1 MTSSNYLFN
10 SFLSKHPSSMLVALL
25 VLLFITPTYA
35 QDQAKQVT
43 TVGKAVI
50 SGNMTY
56 DQAKGQALNQA
67 RALAVEEAA
76 GVNINNVSII
86 QDSLMLTDLV
96 KTFSYGYLVNETSK
110 IWRGSWVKDTSENNP
125 GYPVIEVSLTGSVKV
140 LPKSFFRN
148 YLLSVALNKQ
158 TFNNGDNAQIS
169 IKTREDMYV
178 VIANYTSKNNI
189 IPVFP
194 SRYNKNNLVKAG
206 YPLTIPKESK
216 AGVTLTVNNYNDHKE
231 DIEAFLV
238 FAFLKTPETDKIPWS
253 SIFNAGEEINYATY
267 FNTLLDLPIPSI
279 AQQTLV
285 YRVVNSDRQLKNA
298 D

>member
-1 MTSSNYLFN
+1 MADSSRIFN
-10 SFLSKHPSSMLVALL
+10 SIFSKHPCSMLIVLL
-25 VLLFITPTYA
+25 VLLFLTPAYA
-35 QDQAKQVT
+35 QDQVKQVT
-43 TVGKAVI
+43 TVGKAII

-56 DQAKGQALNQA
+56 DQARGQALNQA

-110 IWRGSWVKDTSENNP
+110 IWSGSWVKDSSENNP

-158 TFNNGDNAQIS
+158 TFNDGDNAQIS

-189 IPVFP
+189 VPVFP
-194 SRYNKNNLVKAG
+194 SPYDKNNLVKAG

-216 AGVTLTVNNYNDHKE
+216 AGVTLTVNNYNGHKE

-238 FAFLKTPETDKIPWS
+238 FAFPKTPETDKIPWS
-253 SIFNAGEEINYATY
+253 SIFEAGEEINYATY
-267 FNTLLDLPIPSI
+267 FNTLLDLPAPSV

-285 YRVVNSDRQLKNA
+285 YRVVNNDLQLKNA